1 MIHDLDI
8 IQAIDRSEVAGVEAI
23 GVPVLTSRVDIANA
37 RVKFTSGCIANVTAS
52 RISRD
57 KVRKVRFFQPDMY
70 VSIDYGAQE
79 LEVWRLQPRSGD
91 RPAIEGG
98 PVAVEREEPLRAE
111 LIDFVEAVQAKR
123 PPFVTADDGRRAL
136 ALATRVAEA
145 IALQ

>member
-1 MIHDLDI
+1 
-8 IQAIDRSEVAGVEAI
+8 
-23 GVPVLTSRVDIANA
+23 
-37 RVKFTSGCIANVTAS
+37 
-52 RISRD
+52 
-57 KVRKVRFFQPDMY
+57 MY

-79 LEVWRLQPRSGD
+79 LEVWRLQPRPGD

-123 PPFVTADDGRRAL
+123 PPLVTADDGRRAL